1 MHAQARFA
9 NMFCIHPI
17 SPETSFDVNMFE
29 CLVPNDTAPY
39 VRKKSVRRKK
49 HREDDIIATWALGTP
64 NACGLNRLLSLSLSI
79 SLSLSLSLNKSEV
92 ASRYSRHLCA
102 RQGWADGRKAVLSL
116 LPSPSSL
123 PLTVGPATTRPRTA
137 TQE

>member
-17 SPETSFDVNMFE
+17 SPETSFDVNVFE

-64 NACGLNRLLSLSLSI
+64 NACGLNRLLLGAGYAVEKMAI
-79 SLSLSLSLNKSEV
+79 Q
-92 ASRYSRHLCA
+92 CA
-102 RQGWADGRKAVLSL
+102 I
-116 LPSPSSL
+116 
-123 PLTVGPATTRPRTA
+123 
-137 TQE
+137 